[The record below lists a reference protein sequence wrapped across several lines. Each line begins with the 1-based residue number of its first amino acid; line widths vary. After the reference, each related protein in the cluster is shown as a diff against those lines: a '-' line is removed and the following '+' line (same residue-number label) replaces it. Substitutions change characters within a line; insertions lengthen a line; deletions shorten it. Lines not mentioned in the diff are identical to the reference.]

1 MRLLILTLLFTT
13 QLFSTFSYMS
23 PGISIGKN
31 NHDELFISAQISLG
45 ISFRDDH
52 INDSP
57 DKFYD
62 YLVPSVSIGIKY
74 FPDLLI
80 KKDFWKSKK
89 LVTYA
94 DFQTTIWSNI
104 GIIGYGIGCTLG

>member
-31 NHDELFISAQISLG
+31 NHDGLFISAQISLG

-62 YLVPSVSIGIKY
+62 YLVPSVSVGIKY
-74 FPDLLI
+74 FPKKQFI
-80 KKDFWKSKK
+80 K
-89 LVTYA
+89 
-94 DFQTTIWSNI
+94 N
-104 GIIGYGIGCTLG
+104 